1 MKYIELTD
9 EEIRVLISMID
20 VAVRARGME
29 AAESGVHFVKKLQEA
44 APAYQA
50 TEKPEEAEG

>member
-1 MKYIELTD
+1 MKTIELTD
-9 EEIRVLISMID
+9 EEIRVLISLID

-44 APAYQA
+44 VNGNPD
-50 TEKPEEAEG
+50 TERESNP

>member
-1 MKYIELTD
+1 MKTIELTD

-44 APAYQA
+44 K
-50 TEKPEEAEG
+50 EPEEDGDSGIPS

>member
-1 MKYIELTD
+1 MKTIELTD

-44 APAYQA
+44 KEPEAPS
-50 TEKPEEAEG
+50 EV